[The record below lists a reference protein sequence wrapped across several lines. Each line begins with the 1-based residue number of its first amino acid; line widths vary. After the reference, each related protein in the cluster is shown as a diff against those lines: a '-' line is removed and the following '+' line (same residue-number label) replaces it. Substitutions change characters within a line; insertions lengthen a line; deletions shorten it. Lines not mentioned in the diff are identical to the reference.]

1 MSQFDGVSYFN
12 SSLHKATVIWLHGLG
27 DSGDGFAPIAPHLAL
42 PDELGVKFLF
52 PHAPIQPVTINGG
65 MEMRAW
71 YDIKSL
77 DLDKR
82 ADAQGV
88 QQSADRISALLD
100 EQIAAGIPASKIILA
115 GFSQGGVIALHLAP
129 RFEHKLGGVMALS
142 TYMSQPELL
151 AQQAKHTDL
160 TIFMAHGDFDNVVP
174 LSAGKQ
180 ALDCLSSA
188 GMDVSWQSY
197 AMAHQVCDE
206 ELRAIRQWLIERLS

>member
-12 SSLHKATVIWLHGLG
+12 SSVHKATVIWLHGLG
-27 DSGDGFAPIAPHLAL
+27 DSGDGFAPVAPHLAL

-52 PHAPIQPVTINGG
+52 PHAPVQAVTINGG

-88 QQSADRISALLD
+88 QQSAQCISALID
-100 EQIAAGIPASKIILA
+100 EQIAAGIPADKIILA
-115 GFSQGGVIALHLAP
+115 GFSQGGVISLHLAP
-129 RFEHKLGGVMALS
+129 RYQHKLAGVMALS

-151 AQQAKHTDL
+151 AEQAIHKDL
-160 TIFMAHGDFDNVVP
+160 TVFMAHGEFDNVVP
-174 LSAGKQ
+174 LAAGKQ
-180 ALDCLSSA
+180 AYECLQEQ
-188 GMDVSWQSY
+188 GMAVSWQTY
-197 AMAHQVCDE
+197 AMAHQVCE
-206 ELRAIRQWLIERLS
+206 QELEAIRQWLIERLS

>member
-1 MSQFDGVSYFN
+1 MTQFDGVTYQGSTE
-12 SSLHKATVIWLHGLG
+12 HKATVIWLHGLG
-27 DSGDGFAPIAPHLAL
+27 DSGEGFAPVAPHLAL

-52 PHAPIQPVTINGG
+52 PHAPVQAVTINGG

-88 QQSADRISALLD
+88 QQSSERISALID
-100 EQIAAGIPASKIILA
+100 EQLASGIPADKIVLA

-129 RFEHKLGGVMALS
+129 RYQHKLAGVMALS
-142 TYMSQPELL
+142 TYMSQPERL
-151 AQQAKHTDL
+151 AEEAKHTDL

-174 LSAGKQ
+174 LDAGKQ
-180 ALDCLSSA
+180 AYQCLLNV
-188 GMDVSWQSY
+188 GMNVSWQSY
-197 AMAHQVCDE
+197 SMAHQVCDQ
-206 ELRAIRQWLIERLS
+206 ELIAIRQWLIERLS